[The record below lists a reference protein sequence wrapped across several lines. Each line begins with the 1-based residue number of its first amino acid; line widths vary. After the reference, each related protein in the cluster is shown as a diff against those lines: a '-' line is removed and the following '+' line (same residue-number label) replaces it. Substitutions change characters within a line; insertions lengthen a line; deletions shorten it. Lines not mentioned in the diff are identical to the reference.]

1 MFEEETLVL
10 VDGAEE
16 VEFEVVTGDTGDVLE
31 LEYPG
36 TLELTPELDEADELD
51 DV

>member
-16 VEFEVVTGDTGDVLE
+16 VEFEVVTGDTGDVLLPEGE
-31 LEYPG
+31 LEV
-36 TLELTPELDEADELD
+36 TTPELKGGEYGVHE
-51 DV
+51 